1 MYHTSL
7 FKWHLSF
14 NIIFSFSLRHPVEGR
29 RHLVWNV
36 WGGTL
41 VHCAISAVIMAGE
54 RQRETTPSP
63 QHNVMLGTMTIVWT
77 DRPVTWLHHEAAT
90 MLICGHHRNKT
101 PVPPLNIA
109 PNTCSRCLL
118 QATLAPSTSH
128 FFTSSK
134 TLIVTEKQRSLC
146 THSICLASYILAI
159 CLHKD
164 NIVY

>member
-1 MYHTSL
+1 MTSIFQYYILL
-7 FKWHLSF
+7 FIKT
-14 NIIFSFSLRHPVEGR
+14 PCGR
-29 RHLVWNV
+29 QE
-36 WGGTL
+36 TL
-41 VHCAISAVIMAGE
+41 GMECVGRDFGPLCHQCSHYGW
-54 RQRETTPSP
+54 RETERDSTPSP
-63 QHNVMLGTMTIVWT
+63 EHSVMVGTMTIVWT